1 MELLAYW
8 QIIRKRLLLIVA
20 IAAIATLAAAFVV
33 SRQVPV
39 YRTTTTLFLNPAAT
53 NPLLPLQATQ
63 TMQATANTYIELMRT
78 RSFATMVAEQSG
90 LALSADDVLEALT
103 AQYVADTQFFRIVA
117 THADPNAAQV
127 IASTAAETLIAQN
140 AARRQAAQAQLQSQ
154 LNQDPELQ
162 QLIELRDSLRDEL
175 DLYNQRVE
183 NTREQVEAMEARA
196 PSERN
201 DQRLAEL
208 RGDLVALQQVRAA
221 TLNSFSQVQ
230 SSLVEGGRTSANTPT
245 DTAVV
250 VDPAPLPD
258 EPLPLNMLRNLL
270 LALALGLAAGV
281 GLAFGLEYID
291 YTVRAPDALELV
303 YGAPV
308 LGVIGIV
315 GTRRKT
321 EGGKTG
327 GGGKA
332 GGGGGGNPSYSLTL
346 SDPRSA
352 AAESIRSLRTS
363 VQVAGLSRPLRSL
376 LVTSAGPGEGKT
388 FIATNL
394 AVSMAQ
400 YGQSVILVDL
410 DLRRPNLHNVC
421 GLRRD
426 PGFTNLVFGREAEL
440 LAAMR
445 PRVLALA
452 EQLRER
458 MSGAGQVLIA
468 AEQGGPQFSRAGV
481 ERLLRRA
488 EAEGGELAAHAAEL
502 RAQIER
508 GDDPSAY
515 LRPHLLP
522 NLMIMTAGALPPH
535 PSELLGSSRTA
546 QIMERLSAY
555 ADVVIYDSP
564 PAGLVTDAVLL
575 APRVDAVVQVVRAG
589 HTRID
594 LIRRTQMTLQQAGAT
609 LIGPVLNQVKLS
621 EMGSYSY
628 YYQYG
633 YDEHGQGRRGGRGE
647 RSGSAPAEHPERN
660 GHG

>member
-1 MELLAYW
+1 MEILAYW
-8 QIIRKRLLLIVA
+8 QIVRKRLLLIMA
-20 IAAIATLAAAFVV
+20 IAAITVLAAAFVV

-63 TMQATANTYIELMRT
+63 SIQATANTYIELMRT

-140 AARRQAAQAQLQSQ
+140 AARRQAAQEQLQSQ
-154 LNQDPELQ
+154 LGQDPELQ

-175 DLYNQRVE
+175 DLYNQRIE
-183 NTREQVEAMEARA
+183 NTREQVEAMEARN

-208 RGDLVALQQVRAA
+208 RDDLVSLQQVRAA

-230 SSLVEGGRTSANTPT
+230 ASLVEGGRTSANTPT

-250 VDPAPLPD
+250 VDPAPLPA
-258 EPLPLNMLRNLL
+258 EPLPLNVLRNLL

-291 YTVRAPDALELV
+291 YTVRAPDALEQV

-315 GTRRKT
+315 SARRKP
-321 EGGKTG
+321 ERGA
-327 GGGKA
+327 KA
-332 GGGGGGNPSYSLTL
+332 AGSESGNPSYSLTL
-346 SDPRSA
+346 SEPRSA

-421 GLRRD
+421 GLRRE
-426 PGFTNLVFGREAEL
+426 PGFTNLIFGREAEI

-452 EQLRER
+452 EQLRRHMADE
-458 MSGAGQVLIA
+458 GQVLIA
-468 AEQGGPQFSRAGV
+468 AELGGPHLSRSGV

-488 EAEGGELAAHAAEL
+488 EGEGGELAAHAAEL

-508 GDDPSAY
+508 GDDLAAY

-522 NLMIMTAGALPPH
+522 NLMIMTAGTLPPQ
-535 PSELLGSSRTA
+535 PSELIGSSRAA
-546 QIMERLSAY
+546 QMMERLSAH

-575 APRVDAVVQVVRAG
+575 APRVDAVIQVVRAG

-594 LIRRTQMTLQQAGAT
+594 LIRRTQMTLQQAGAS

-628 YYQYG
+628 YYHYG
-633 YDEHGQGRRGGRGE
+633 YGDGEQGRRSGRGGQ
-647 RSGSAPAEHPERN
+647 SSSAPAEHPERN
-660 GHG
+660 GHS